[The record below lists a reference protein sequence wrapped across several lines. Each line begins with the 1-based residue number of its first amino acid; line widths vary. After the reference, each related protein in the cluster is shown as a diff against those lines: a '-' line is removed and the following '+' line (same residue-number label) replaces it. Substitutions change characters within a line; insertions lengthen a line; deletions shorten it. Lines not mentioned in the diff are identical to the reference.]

1 MAEHRYR
8 THTCGELRPA
18 HLGERVRLAGWV
30 HRVRDHGG
38 IVFVDLRDH
47 YGVTQVVIHPERP
60 FYDQFNRLHLES
72 VVGIEGAVVER
83 AAETRNPK
91 LDTGLVEVVADSLE
105 VHSAAA
111 VIPLSVNQEAACD
124 ENVRLRYRFLDL
136 RRETMHRHI
145 LLRSRLMGHV
155 RQAMTAMGFNE
166 FHTPI
171 LTSSSPEGARDFLV
185 PSRLH
190 PGRFYALPQAPQIY
204 KQLLMISGFDR
215 YFQIAPCFRDE
226 DSRADRSPGE
236 FYQIDIEMSFVTQEE
251 IFAVIE
257 RLMTGLFSQFGG
269 GKALTA
275 APFPRLTYAEA
286 VDRYGTDKPD
296 LRNPLAMV
304 DVTDLF
310 AGSAFQ
316 AFAAVAARSDGTVR
330 AIPVKG
336 IAAGTPRS
344 FYDGMIAFAQGVGA
358 KGLGYIVFAG
368 NEARSP
374 IANHLDA
381 GRLAALR
388 ERCALADGDVVF
400 FIADTRA
407 RARTIAAA
415 VLPELGARLG
425 LIEPDAF
432 RFCWIVDFPMYEYN
446 EQLARIDFSHNP
458 FSMPR
463 GGLEALETLDPLAIV
478 AQQYDLVCNGVELS
492 SGAIRNHRPDIML
505 KAFEIA
511 GYTREEVETRFQ
523 GLMRA
528 FHYGAPPHGGIAP
541 GFDRILMLLT
551 GARNIR
557 EVIAFPLNQSAQDP
571 LLGAPGEVSE
581 RQLRELHLR
590 STARRHDSAAPAA
603 GKEP

>member
-1 MAEHRYR
+1 M
-8 THTCGELRPA
+8 GQ
-18 HLGERVRLAGWV
+18 RVRLSGWI

-47 YGVTQVVIHPERP
+47 YGVTQVVIYPDKP
-60 FYDQFNRLHLES
+60 FYDEFNRLHLES
-72 VVGIEGAVVER
+72 VISVVGSVMER
-83 AAETRNPK
+83 DPETRNPK
-91 LDTGLVEVVADSLE
+91 LDTGLVEVIAEAMEVLSTAD
-105 VHSAAA
+105 
-111 VIPLSVNQEAACD
+111 VIPIGVNQEVACD

-171 LTSSSPEGARDFLV
+171 LTTSSPEGARDFLV

-204 KQLLMISGFDR
+204 KQLLMVSGFDR

-236 FYQIDIEMSFVTQEE
+236 FYQIDIEMSFVTQDE
-251 IFAVIE
+251 IFAVVE
-257 RLMTGLFSQFGG
+257 SLMTGIFTEFGG
-269 GKALTA
+269 GKAMTA
-275 APFPRLTYAEA
+275 APFPHVTYAEA
-286 VDRYGTDKPD
+286 IARYGTDKPD

-304 DVTDLF
+304 EVTDVF

-316 AFAAVAARSDGTVR
+316 AFAGVAARRDGTVR

-358 KGLGYIVFAG
+358 KGLGYIVFAE

-381 GRLAALR
+381 ERLNTLKERCGLAA
-388 ERCALADGDVVF
+388 GDVVF
-400 FIADTRA
+400 FIADTKAKA
-407 RARTIAAA
+407 REIAAA

-446 EQLARIDFSHNP
+446 EEQARIDFSHNP
-458 FSMPR
+458 FSMPQ
-463 GGLEALETLDPLAIV
+463 GGLGALETQDPLAIV

-511 GYTREEVETRFQ
+511 GYTREEVETKFQ

-581 RQLRELHLR
+581 KQLRELHLR
-590 STARRHDSAAPAA
+590 STARKGTPAP
-603 GKEP
+603 